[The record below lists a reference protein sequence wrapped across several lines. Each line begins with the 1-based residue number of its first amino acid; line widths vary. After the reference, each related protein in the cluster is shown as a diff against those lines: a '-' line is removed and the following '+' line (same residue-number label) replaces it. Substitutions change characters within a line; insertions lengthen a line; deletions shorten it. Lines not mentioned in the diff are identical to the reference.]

1 MALRGS
7 GKTASGTH
15 VGVVHVRSANDQ
27 RTSFVV
33 VVVWFFCFFVVKLST
48 LRVGWFVMVMGDVCA
63 VILTLHR

>member
-15 VGVVHVRSANDQ
+15 AGVVHVWSANDQ
-27 RTSFVV
+27 RTSFVMV
-33 VVVWFFCFFVVKLST
+33 VVCLGLFLVVKLST
-48 LRVGWFVMVMGDVCA
+48 LRVGWFVMVMGDICA